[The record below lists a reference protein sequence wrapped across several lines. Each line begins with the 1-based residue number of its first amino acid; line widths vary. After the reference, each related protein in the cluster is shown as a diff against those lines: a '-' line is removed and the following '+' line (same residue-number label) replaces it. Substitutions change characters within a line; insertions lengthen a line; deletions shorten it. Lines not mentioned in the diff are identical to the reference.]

1 MFHWAKK
8 LTLSTGALFIVLS
21 ALPLQATERSWA
33 NPDFPESPNMKMT
46 PGSTCQRPN
55 SFRYPEKVPY
65 CERSVTSETK
75 WAIIEDYD
83 RQLGFNIRGTGR
95 NNFKIDHLIPL
106 CMGGSNEIS
115 NLWPQHKSIY
125 ELTDPLEPALCGRMA
140 EGRMTQVEA
149 IDFIRRAKLDPQEA
163 PRMLREL
170 LGNGRN

>member
-1 MFHWAKK
+1 MIRWAKK
-8 LTLSTGALFIVLS
+8 LTLSTGALFMILS
-21 ALPLQATERSWA
+21 ALPLRAAEGHYATP
-33 NPDFPESPNMKMT
+33 NFPETPHLKMT
-46 PGSTCQRPN
+46 PGSTCENPD

-65 CERSVTSETK
+65 CERSVKSETK

-83 RQLGFNIRGTGR
+83 RQLGYNIRGTGR

-115 NLWPQHKSIY
+115 NLWPQHKTIY
-125 ELTDPLEPALCGRMA
+125 ELTDPLEPALCGRLA

-149 IDFIRRAKLDPQEA
+149 IDFIRRAKQNPDEA

-170 LGNGRN
+170 VGNGRN